1 MTRKKHKKINNELA
15 VYLLEKSIGTNST
28 DGVFDF
34 LESLT
39 NLAQED
45 FDELIEEDSVK
56 KRFIRALTCIFAALL
71 NAKVNSADKIKKIL
85 KIAIETMLKTWQ
97 EQN

>member
-1 MTRKKHKKINNELA
+1 M
-15 VYLLEKSIGTNST
+15 LEKSIGTNST
-28 DGVFDF
+28 GGVFDF

-39 NLAQED
+39 NLTQED

-56 KRFIRALTCIFAALL
+56 KRFIWVLTRIFAPLL

-85 KIAIETMLKTWQ
+85 KIALETMLKIWQ

>member
-1 MTRKKHKKINNELA
+1 MTGKKHKKINKELA
-15 VYLLEKSIGTNST
+15 EHLLEKSIGTNST

-39 NLAQED
+39 NLIQED

-56 KRFIRALTCIFAALL
+56 KRFIWALTRIFAPLL
-71 NAKVNSADKIKKIL
+71 NAKVNSTDKIKKIL
-85 KIAIETMLKTWQ
+85 KIALETMLKIWQ